1 MAAIERSRSRSRRPS
16 MVGLLGRQVHYQ
28 LKLLVRSPM
37 AAFATIVIPLMVL
50 LAVNLLYSGT
60 YLSSRGGIAYAQ
72 FFTPAMVA
80 FAVVNACY
88 MSVISST
95 TLARDQGILKRIR
108 STPLPP
114 WMYMAGRIIS
124 SALVATVGAVVV
136 IAVGAGVY
144 HFEVVWSGVPAAVL
158 TLAVAMFCFC
168 SLGLAVTVLVPSAD
182 SAVPIAW
189 GTMLLLCFISDV
201 FQPIDNAPHWLRAI
215 ASAFPL
221 RPFADDL
228 ESAFN
233 PVTGSGAVH
242 PAHLEVMVVWG
253 VAAAAFALLAF
264 RWEAG
269 EAHREGRGARGSATF
284 AKERVHGLFEARGRR
299 AMRPQPTGQ
308 PPMQRTAA
316 QPPMGRSAGE
326 PEPIEWIEGPAPA
339 EDSSVPSEPLA
350 TRPPRSKRGSLVAS
364 SRYVG
369 MSCKPPP
376 PSGACSDGVE
386 HGAEN
391 DGVVGSS
398 SRSSEVSRGSTSR

>member
-1 MAAIERSRSRSRRPS
+1 MAAIGRSRSRSRRPS
-16 MVGLLGRQVHYQ
+16 TVGLLGRQVGYQ

-37 AAFATIVIPLMVL
+37 AAFATVVIPLMVL

-60 YLSSRGGIAYAQ
+60 HLDSRGGIAYAQ

-88 MSVISST
+88 MNVISST

-114 WMYMAGRIIS
+114 WVYMAGRIIS
-124 SALVATVGAVVV
+124 SGLVATVGAVVV

-144 HFEVVWSGVPAAVL
+144 HFQLIWSGVPASLL

-201 FQPIDNAPHWLRAI
+201 FQPIDNAPHWLRTI

-233 PVTGSGAVH
+233 PATGSGAIH
-242 PAHLEVMVVWG
+242 PAHLEVMAMWG
-253 VAAAAFALLAF
+253 LAAAAIALLAF
-264 RWEAG
+264 RWEPG
-269 EAHREGRGARGSATF
+269 GGHSDDRGARRSATF
-284 AKERVHGLFEARGRR
+284 ASERVRGLLEAHGRR
-299 AMRPQPTGQ
+299 PLRPQPVRK
-308 PPMQRTAA
+308 PSAQRTPA
-316 QPPMGRSAGE
+316 QSQMGRRAGE

-339 EDSSVPSEPLA
+339 EDSSVPPEPLA
-350 TRPPRSKRGSLVAS
+350 PPPPRAKRASLVTS
-364 SRYVG
+364 SHDGGLR
-369 MSCKPPP
+369 SKPPP
-376 PSGACSDGVE
+376 PSRVGADGVD
-386 HGAEN
+386 GAE
-391 DGVVGSS
+391 DAAAGSLHKLAA
-398 SRSSEVSRGSTSR
+398 EKKAV

>member
-1 MAAIERSRSRSRRPS
+1 MAAIEPSRSRSRRPS
-16 MVGLLGRQVHYQ
+16 MMGLLGRQVGYQ

-37 AAFATIVIPLMVL
+37 AAFATILIPLMVL

-114 WMYMAGRIIS
+114 WVYMTGRIIS
-124 SALVATVGAVVV
+124 SGLVATVGAVIV

-144 HFEVVWSGVPAAVL
+144 HFEVIWSGVPAAVL

-168 SLGLAVTVLVPSAD
+168 SLGLAVTVLVPSAE

-189 GTMLLLCFISDV
+189 GTMLLLCFVSDV

-233 PVTGSGAVH
+233 PVTGSGAIH
-242 PAHLEVMVVWG
+242 PAHLEVMLVWG
-253 VAAAAFALLAF
+253 AAAAAFALLAF
-264 RWEAG
+264 RWEPG
-269 EAHREGRGARGSATF
+269 GAHREGRGARGSATF
-284 AKERVHGLFEARGRR
+284 ASERVRGLLEAHGRR
-299 AMRPQPTGQ
+299 VIRPQPTGQ
-308 PPMQRTAA
+308 PPVKRTAA
-316 QPPMGRSAGE
+316 QAPMGRGAGE

-350 TRPPRSKRGSLVAS
+350 RPRPRSKRGSPVAS
-364 SRYVG
+364 SRDG
-369 MSCKPPP
+369 RMRSKPPLP
-376 PSGACSDGVE
+376 RGPGADGVKR
-386 HGAEN
+386 HAED
-391 DGVVGSS
+391 DGVVG
-398 SRSSEVSRGSTSR
+398 RRLDRAR

>member
-1 MAAIERSRSRSRRPS
+1 MTAIVRSRRPS
-16 MVGLLGRQVHYQ
+16 TVGLLGRQVGYQ
-28 LKLLVRSPM
+28 LKLLARSPM

-50 LAVNLLYSGT
+50 LAVSLLYSGT
-60 YLSSRGGIAYAQ
+60 HLSSRGGIAYAQ

-114 WMYMAGRIIS
+114 WVYMAGRIIS
-124 SALVATVGAVVV
+124 SGLVATVGAVVV

-144 HFEVVWSGVPAAVL
+144 DFEVIWSGVPAALL

-201 FQPIDNAPHWLRAI
+201 FQPIDNAPHWLRTI

-233 PVTGSGAVH
+233 PVTGSGTIH

-253 VAAAAFALLAF
+253 VAAAVFALLAF
-264 RWEAG
+264 RWEPAG
-269 EAHREGRGARGSATF
+269 AHREGRGARGSATF
-284 AKERVHGLFEARGRR
+284 ASERVRGLLEAHGRR
-299 AMRPQPTGQ
+299 APRPQPVRR
-308 PPMQRTAA
+308 PSVQRTAT
-316 QPPMGRSAGE
+316 QSHMDRSAGE

-339 EDSSVPSEPLA
+339 EDSSIPPEPLA
-350 TRPPRSKRGSLVAS
+350 PPPRRATRASLVTS
-364 SRYVG
+364 SHDG
-369 MSCKPPP
+369 GLLSKPPP
-376 PSGACSDGVE
+376 PSGAGADGVD
-386 HGAEN
+386 GAE
-391 DGVVGSS
+391 DDAAGSLHKLAV
-398 SRSSEVSRGSTSR
+398 EKKAV